1 MKTYRLTTPTAGL
14 ALGLA
19 LLSAGCGSTDMLG
32 LNQGRVQFLL
42 SSGTSPTATGQ
53 ASATATPE
61 ADVTQPLTDGE
72 TDSPHRF
79 FQSASVDI
87 TSILAR
93 DADGVLVNVDMELPV
108 TVDIVSMENGKHVT
122 LPDGDLPAGTYDQL
136 VLVLKKLEGTTWDGT
151 QITIVP
157 PGGGWTTIVP
167 VCPFTVDD
175 NVTTT
180 VSLAF
185 DLQTAFTWRNDHYFF
200 QPRFHC
206 DQTEPAAP

>member
-1 MKTYRLTTPTAGL
+1 MNIRLRTTPTAGL

-19 LLSAGCGSTDMLG
+19 LLSAGCGSSDMLG
-32 LNQGRVQFLL
+32 PNQGRVQFLL
-42 SSGTSPTATGQ
+42 SSGTSATATGQ
-53 ASATATPE
+53 PAATAMPQ

-93 DADGVLVNVDMELPV
+93 DADGVLVNVEMDLPV
-108 TVDIVSMENGKHVT
+108 TVDIISMENGKHVT
-122 LPDGDLPAGTYDQL
+122 LPDGNLTSGTYDQL

-151 QITIVP
+151 QVSIVP

-167 VCPFTVDD
+167 VCPFTVDAD
-175 NVTTT
+175 VTTT

-185 DLQTAFTWRNDHYFF
+185 DLRTAFTWRNSHYLF
-200 QPRFHC
+200 QPRFRC
-206 DQTEPAAP
+206 DQEQPAAQ